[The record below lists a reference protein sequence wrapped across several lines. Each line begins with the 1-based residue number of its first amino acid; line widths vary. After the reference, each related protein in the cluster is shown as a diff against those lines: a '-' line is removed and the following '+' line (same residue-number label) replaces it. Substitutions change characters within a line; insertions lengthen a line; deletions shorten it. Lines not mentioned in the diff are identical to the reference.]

1 MLSLAPLHEDFGARV
16 TGIDL
21 TKPLSS
27 QQVEALHDAID
38 TYSVLHFPDQAMTDE
53 AQLALTRS
61 LGEPE
66 PEHVHFGKTGQV
78 AYFGTIGNV
87 VDAETKRDGDHPHS
101 VSQRGNNMWHSD
113 SSFRL
118 VPSYVS
124 ILHAYEVPG
133 EGGET
138 EFVSQRAAYARLD
151 PAEQAEIDG
160 LHVLHDYVFSRTK
173 VAPVDPN
180 HAASL
185 PPIEQ
190 RLVRR
195 NPANGLKNYY
205 VGSHARSIIGWS
217 GVDSR
222 RLIDRLNEAAA
233 RPEDVYSHRFTEG
246 DTLFWDNRCVLHR
259 GAGYD
264 ANRWR
269 RYMRQTRVAGHGP
282 TLDEPSV
289 VA

>member
-1 MLSLAPLHEDFGARV
+1 MPTFEPIHPDFGARI

-21 TKPLSS
+21 TSELDDTA
-27 QQVEALHDAID
+27 VAELNEAID
-38 TYSVLHFPDQAMTDE
+38 TYSLLHFGGQEMSDE
-53 AQLALTRS
+53 AQLALTGR

-66 PEHVHFGKTGQV
+66 PNHVRFGKTGEIDF
-78 AYFGTIGNV
+78 FGTIGNV
-87 VDAETKRDGDHPHS
+87 IDAETKRDESDPLTHN
-101 VSQRGNNMWHSD
+101 QKGNNMWHSD

-124 ILHAYEVPG
+124 ILCAYEVPG

-138 EFVSQRAAYARLD
+138 LYTSQRAAYQRLS
-151 PAEQAEIDG
+151 PQHQAEIDN
-160 LHVLHDYVFSRTK
+160 LQVLHDYVFSRTK

-185 PPIEQ
+185 PPIPHK
-190 RLVRR
+190 LVRT

-217 GVDSR
+217 GIDSR
-222 RLIDRLNEAAA
+222 RLIDELNEAAT
-233 RPEDVYSHRFTEG
+233 RPQDVYTHRWSPG
-246 DTLFWDNRCVLHR
+246 DTVIYDNRCLLHC

-264 ANRWR
+264 ADRWR
-269 RYMRQTRVAGHGP
+269 RYMRQTRVTGRGP
-282 TLDEPSV
+282 TLDE
-289 VA
+289 